1 VLAHGGAKEDSD
13 SVMLLRMT
21 SSDGSSSS
29 SSSSSSQ
36 EKRLVH
42 ELPLPKGPDDKRPDV
57 VRRTVRRLFSMMGVA
72 LIGTLAP
79 TATTGTIH

>member
-1 VLAHGGAKEDSD
+1 MLAHGGAKEDSD

-21 SSDGSSSS
+21 SSDGSSS